1 MQVSSQLIQD
11 AVNAFASLPGI
22 GKKSALRLVLY
33 LVKQPIDKTENFAN
47 ALVNMRQRIKI
58 CRRCNNISDND
69 LCSICSDMR
78 RDQVTVMVVES
89 IRDVMAIEE
98 TQQYKGVYH
107 VLGGVI
113 SPIEGIGPNDIQ
125 VMSLIERVKSGEVKE
140 IIMAISPTIEGET
153 TIFYLSRQL
162 QIYPVTI
169 STLARGIS
177 FGSELEYADET
188 TLGRSIAQRV
198 PYKTGDE

>member
-33 LVKQPIDKTENFAN
+33 LVKQPTDKTENFAN